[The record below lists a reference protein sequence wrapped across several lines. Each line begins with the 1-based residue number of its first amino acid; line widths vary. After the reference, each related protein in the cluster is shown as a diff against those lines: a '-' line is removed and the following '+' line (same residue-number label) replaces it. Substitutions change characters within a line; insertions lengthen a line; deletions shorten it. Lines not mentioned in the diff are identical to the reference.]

1 MKETN
6 PTEWEM
12 TEEERRD
19 LEDIATQRQAL
30 VFMSEAHYEIALKLA
45 KVECRWWGTI
55 RKRLELDNTKSFYA
69 DPISGKIREK

>member
-1 MKETN
+1 MAKTE

-30 VFMSEAHYEIALKLA
+30 VFMSEAHHEIALKLA
-45 KVECRWWGTI
+45 KVEYRWWGTI